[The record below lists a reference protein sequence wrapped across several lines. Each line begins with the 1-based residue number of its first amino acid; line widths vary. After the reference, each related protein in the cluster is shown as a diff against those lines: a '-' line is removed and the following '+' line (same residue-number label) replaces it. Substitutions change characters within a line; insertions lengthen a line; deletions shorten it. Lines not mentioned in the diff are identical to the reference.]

1 MGWILIWLLNSLV
14 SYVGF
19 SLMFKDILG
28 PYSKP
33 MYTYVCVCVCVC
45 VYIYKITYMCTNICY
60 IKYLDRQSLGTKTNT
75 RIQFKFKFS
84 L

>member
-45 VYIYKITYMCTNICY
+45 VYI
-60 IKYLDRQSLGTKTNT
+60 
-75 RIQFKFKFS
+75 
-84 L
+84 